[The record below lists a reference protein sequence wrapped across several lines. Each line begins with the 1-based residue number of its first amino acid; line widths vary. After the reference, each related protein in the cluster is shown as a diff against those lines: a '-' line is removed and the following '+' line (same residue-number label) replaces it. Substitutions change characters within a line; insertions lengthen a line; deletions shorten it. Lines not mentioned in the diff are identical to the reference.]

1 MFMRVTQPFGKVKIF
16 ALDEEGNVLA
26 SKISLKA
33 APGEMEKLVIKKD
46 KLENAVGSIKVT
58 LEEMN

>member
-1 MFMRVTQPFGKVKIF
+1 MRVTQPFGKVKIF
-16 ALDEEGNVLA
+16 ALDEDGNVLA

-33 APGEMEKLVIKKD
+33 APGEMEKIVIKKSVLD
-46 KLENAVGSIKVT
+46 NVKGTVKVT